1 MRCSFNVNPLSA
13 NSTKWSS
20 TLKKFVGKLLMNC
33 LSVFDHFVKLALKG
47 LIWNL
52 ISHPDIFEK
61 KFERHY
67 HYWKLKVGG
76 SISLI
81 CDWKWL
87 PGLVCLF
94 TPFLCNT
101 QSIYIAALP
110 FLINWNEKH
119 YTKSSILTMDH
130 KLFVENSSSAAVNT
144 LPNCIIYFEC
154 RKVFG
159 YQTETDLL
167 HETNLELK
175 IKVWKIDNGMLYYG
189 CKDLGLLCRKL
200 KRLWLWL
207 FLFS

>member
-1 MRCSFNVNPLSA
+1 MRCSFNINPLSA
-13 NSTKWSS
+13 NLTKWSS
-20 TLKKFVGKLLMNC
+20 TLKKFVGKLPMNC
-33 LSVFDHFVKLALKG
+33 LSVFDHSVKLVLKG
-47 LIWNL
+47 FIWNL
-52 ISHPDIFEK
+52 IWQPDIFEK
-61 KFERHY
+61 RFERHY
-67 HYWKLKVGG
+67 YYWKLKVGG

-87 PGLVCLF
+87 PGLLCLF
-94 TPFLCNT
+94 APFLYNT

-130 KLFVENSSSAAVNT
+130 KLFVENSRSAAVNT
-144 LPNCIIYFEC
+144 LPNYIIYFEG
-154 RKVFG
+154 RKVFE
-159 YQTETDLL
+159 YRTETDLL
-167 HETNLELK
+167 HETTNLELK
-175 IKVWKIDNGMLYYG
+175 VKVWKIDDG